1 MVLYILCLGTSN
13 KKVVNEMQHG
23 SVRRTKRLLA
33 ISDIHGHRNAF
44 LALLDEAKYDHKKD
58 QLVILGDFIE
68 AGEPVTWRLV
78 DTVHQLVDKG
88 AIALPG
94 NHELKLAT
102 LRRGNS
108 AHRLRYLRFIRS
120 LPSYYKEGG
129 YLFVHAGVRPGLA
142 LSLHPLRELTEIR
155 EPFTR
160 HPLSSMRQKL
170 DSDHG
175 GTAGHRIVFGHTPTF
190 KIGSEPG
197 HLYVDD
203 CRIGIDTG
211 AKHRYSLSLVDLSNG
226 IQYSHA
232 TSDEY
237 RSADITVRSIPQIRN
252 R

>member
-1 MVLYILCLGTSN
+1 
-13 KKVVNEMQHG
+13 MQYG
-23 SVRRTKRLLA
+23 SVRRQKRLLA

-44 LALLDEAKYDHKKD
+44 LALLNAASYDPKKD

-120 LPSYYKEGG
+120 LPSYHKEGG
-129 YLFVHAGVRPGLA
+129 YLFVHAGVRPGLS

-160 HPLSSMRQKL
+160 HPLSTMRQKL

-175 GTAGHRIVFGHTPTF
+175 GTAGQRIVFGHTPTF
-190 KIGSEPG
+190 KMGSEPG
-197 HLYVDD
+197 HLFVDD

-211 AKHRYSLSLVDLSNG
+211 AKHRYSLSLVDLTNG
-226 IQYSHA
+226 IQYSHP

-237 RSADITVRSIPQIRN
+237 RSAEIQVRSVPQIRN